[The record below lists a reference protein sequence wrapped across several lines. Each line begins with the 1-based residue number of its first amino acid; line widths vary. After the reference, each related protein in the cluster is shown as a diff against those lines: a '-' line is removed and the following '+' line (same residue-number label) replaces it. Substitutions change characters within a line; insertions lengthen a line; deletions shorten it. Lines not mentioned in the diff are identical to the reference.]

1 MSCRCWFT
9 QPYFLAWALIYM
21 AVFTKDLYTQLCVAE
36 IELPE
41 TFRVCAN
48 RRKVLKDCVVQKDAG

>member
-1 MSCRCWFT
+1 
-9 QPYFLAWALIYM
+9 M
-21 AVFTKDLYTQLCVAE
+21 AVFTKHLYTQLCVAE